1 MSDKSIYRAV
11 IGTNSWGR
19 KAYGKVLRGSSV
31 DKETLRKT
39 VSEAMDRG
47 LVIFDTAQDYGLGQ
61 GQKLIGELCP
71 KEAMIS
77 AKYTPGKKYVKGQV
91 KRSFEKDL
99 KDFKRDYVDIY
110 WLHLPNCIEE
120 NLSEMIGLYKEGKI
134 GNIGI
139 SNFSLDECRLAKELL
154 DKEGVPLFGV
164 QNHYSILAR
173 DWEKNGLLDWCREN
187 GVQFWAWAV
196 LEEGLL
202 VPPKKGS
209 KLSAMKLFYLNRQSK
224 LLPLYKK
231 MHIIGKRHGI
241 SPAQVA
247 MAFCTSKGIV
257 PICGCRKPYQAADL
271 DIAAEVTLSDKEI
284 SVLEQTA
291 DSTGV
296 KILGADMFRFA
307 VKKNRITDKK
317 YKELTLNEFTKA
329 AEVYE
334 TDKAGVYKMCK
345 KDYPDVLAELEKE
358 PFTDLLDCGC
368 GTAPMLTLLHEKYP
382 EKHYTGIDLTPKMIE
397 VARAKNMDGV
407 ELVVGDCENLPFE
420 DSSFD
425 VVICCQSFH
434 HYPNVQ
440 NFFDSVYRVLRPNG
454 RLILRDMTAD
464 TVAARWFMNNIEM
477 PVINLAGHGDV
488 HVYGK
493 DEVESLC
500 TKAGLRLESFEKR
513 GFLRLHCVARKP
525 NR

>member
-1 MSDKSIYRAV
+1 MTEMDIYRGIV
-11 IGTNSWGR
+11 GTNSWGG

-31 DKETLRKT
+31 DKQTLRKT
-39 VSEAMDRG
+39 VDEAMERG

-71 KEAMIS
+71 QEAVIS
-77 AKYTPGKKYVKGQV
+77 AKFTPGAKYTDGQV
-91 KRSFEKDL
+91 RRSFEKDL
-99 KDFKRDYVDIY
+99 RDFRREFVNIY
-110 WLHLPNCIEE
+110 WLHLPNCIEK
-120 NLSEMIGLYKEGKI
+120 NLREMIELYKEGRI

-139 SNFSLDECRLAKELL
+139 SNFSLEECRQAKALL
-154 DKEGVPLFGV
+154 DEAGVPLFAV

-173 DWEKNGLLDWCREN
+173 EWEKNGLVDWCREN

-209 KLSAMKLFYLNRQSK
+209 KMSAMKLVYLNRQSK

-231 MHIIGKRHGI
+231 MYIIGRRHGLT
-241 SPAQVA
+241 PAQVA
-247 MAFCTSKGIV
+247 VSFCSSKGIV
-257 PICGCRKPYQAADL
+257 PVCGCRKPYQIADL
-271 DIAAEVTLSDKEI
+271 DEAVKVTLSEGEI
-284 SVLEQTA
+284 KVLEQAA

-307 VKKNRITDKK
+307 VKKKPMTEGR

-345 KDYPDVLAELEKE
+345 KDYPDVLEELEKE
-358 PFTDLLDCGC
+358 PFNDLLDCGC

-397 VARAKNMDGV
+397 VAKSKNMEGV
-407 ELVVGDCENLPFE
+407 QLVVGDCENLPFE
-420 DSSFD
+420 NQSFD

-440 NFFDSVYRVLRPNG
+440 DFFNSVSRVLRSGG
-454 RLILRDMTAD
+454 RLILRDMTAE
-464 TVAARWFMNNIEM
+464 TKGARWFMNNIEM

-488 HVYGK
+488 HVYGR
-493 DEVESLC
+493 EEIRSLC
-500 TKAGLRLESFEKR
+500 EKAGLRLERFEKR
-513 GFLRLHCVARKP
+513 GFFRLHCVARKP
-525 NR
+525 